1 MKDET
6 LDRIVNKARMLREL
20 HRARS
25 RVRQLERRLCGE
37 TVEVQQEPELPA
49 FLEDARSAR
58 TRSPAAATG
67 LSLASSDS
75 PTALLS
81 TRPRRLFP

>member
-1 MKDET
+1 MNDEP
-6 LDRIVNKARMLREL
+6 LDRIVNKARILREL

-25 RVRQLERRLCGE
+25 RVRQLERRLCGAA
-37 TVEVQQEPELPA
+37 VEVQQEPELPA
-49 FLEDARSAR
+49 FLEDAHSAKP
-58 TRSPAAATG
+58 RSPATATG

-75 PTALLS
+75 PTTLLS